1 MLICLSLSAT
11 FQPFAART
19 QQYVKEQL
27 GAADEKTQLPDDY
40 IELEKRV
47 DALKQVHQKLLS
59 VTYVLDAPRL
69 SYLAATYT
77 VFSARNT
84 PMKPM
89 TTRPTSGNP
98 STTSAGPLVKRS
110 SCCPT
115 RLRLPRRRLR

>member
-1 MLICLSLSAT
+1 MPLLVLSQLPRLLCGRNPRALLCYRLVLAHICLDLCHVNLFISSAS

-59 VTYVLDAPRL
+59 VTYVLDASP
-69 SYLAATYT
+69 A
-77 VFSARNT
+77 
-84 PMKPM
+84 
-89 TTRPTSGNP
+89 
-98 STTSAGPLVKRS
+98 
-110 SCCPT
+110 
-115 RLRLPRRRLR
+115 